1 MASKSSVTLLHLQ
14 RYVSSILRLVFS
26 YSIAAWLAQLDKSL
40 SAKREAAGS
49 NPGRTNTKGPKINE
63 DIVLS
68 MLCHIQMVRHY
79 RALTICTEIPVKD
92 FRQVVLV
99 FFLASKTGT
108 GLSCTIY
115 KTQVNFPLSLD
126 MKPGTSNPDKKN
138 GTENFGR
145 FGKK

>member
-1 MASKSSVTLLHLQ
+1 M
-14 RYVSSILRLVFS
+14 
-26 YSIAAWLAQLDKSL
+26 W
-40 SAKREAAGS
+40 GW
-49 NPGRTNTKGPKINE
+49 
-63 DIVLS
+63 
-68 MLCHIQMVRHY
+68 
-79 RALTICTEIPVKD
+79 ALTICTEIPVKD

-115 KTQVNFPLSLD
+115 KIQVNFPLSLD